1 MKKIIAL
8 IAFAIFAL
16 PTFAF
21 TIKVGDVVNYLPMRE
36 GKDSTSIVTK
46 IASTATGFEIGLLS
60 NEISFTYSVNEGE
73 EINLYAKS
81 NPKAKVAA
89 PRKLKVVSIKNNIAE
104 LEVTSVGGAP
114 ADAK

>member
-8 IAFAIFAL
+8 IVSAIFAL
-16 PTFAF
+16 PTFAI
-21 TIKVGDVVNYLPMRE
+21 TVKVGDVVNYLPMRE
-36 GKDSTSIVTK
+36 GKDNTSVITK
-46 IASTATGFEIGLLS
+46 IAPSANGYEIVLLS
-60 NEISFTYSVNEGE
+60 EGISFTYSVNEGE
-73 EINLYAKS
+73 EINIYAKS

-104 LEVTSVGGAP
+104 LEVTSVGGDP